1 MAFSSSRL
9 KEIWAQAQFGE
20 GLHPQ
25 EKLFYPLFL
34 KIAQK
39 ADKILEVG
47 AGDGRMIRVL
57 KKDGVRADFYAVDIT
72 EAVRKAPAKSQLADA
87 RDLPYPD
94 NFFDLVY
101 SLGVIEHFPESQQ
114 AVKEQA
120 RVVKPGGYVLATT
133 PHLGPQALM
142 RWLRFWQRGDYKKG
156 TYEEVRGRNLSLW
169 RVKRYFQ
176 AAGLEVVVCQA
187 SGVILGGPAWVNRFL
202 SRVLPVSR
210 FGDFLFCL
218 GRKYNNE

>member
-1 MAFSSSRL
+1 MAQL
-9 KEIWAQAQFGE
+9 ADNLTKIWSKAKYRE

-25 EKLFYPLFL
+25 ENAFFPIFL

-57 KKDGVRADFYAVDIT
+57 KGRGVQAEFYAVDISP
-72 EAVRKAPAKSQLADA
+72 AVKKAPAKSQIADA

-101 SLGVIEHFPESQQ
+101 SLGVIEHFPETQRALQ
-114 AVKEQA
+114 EQA
-120 RVVKPGGYVLATT
+120 RVVKKGGYVLATT
-133 PHLGPQALM
+133 PHFGPQALM
-142 RWLRFWQRGDYKKG
+142 RWLRFWQKGDYKKG
-156 TYEEVRGRNLSLW
+156 SYEEIKGRNLTLW
-169 RVKRYFQ
+169 RMRRYFRQ
-176 AAGLEVVVCQA
+176 AGLEVVGCQGM
-187 SGVILGGPAWVNRFL
+187 GVILGGPPWVNKFL
-202 SRVLPVSR
+202 SKVLPVSR

-218 GRKYNNE
+218 GRKV